1 MKKSF
6 ILLCVFLSMA
16 SYSKVIDNLKD
27 VRADWVPFSDQV
39 MGGISEVNILE
50 LKEEEFS
57 FYRLEGNVST
67 ENKGGFIQVRSDVN
81 LRSKDLKGIRIK
93 VRGNNNEYYVH
104 LRSPRM
110 LPWNYYASKFYV
122 TQEWQ
127 VIDLP
132 LSSFEYSR
140 DASKSFSS
148 SKITTLGIV
157 AFGKDFFAQ
166 VDIAGVEFY

>member
-6 ILLCVFLSMA
+6 ILLCAFLSMA

-93 VRGNNNEYYVH
+93 VRG
-104 LRSPRM
+104 
-110 LPWNYYASKFYV
+110 
-122 TQEWQ
+122 
-127 VIDLP
+127 
-132 LSSFEYSR
+132 
-140 DASKSFSS
+140 
-148 SKITTLGIV
+148 KITSTMSTSGHQECSRGIIMLLN
-157 AFGKDFFAQ
+157 FT
-166 VDIAGVEFY
+166 